1 MFETIPAAWRRVPLS
16 SLGQR
21 VRRRNTTGNTNVLT
35 ISAVH
40 GLVNQKEFF
49 NKIVASENLSNYF
62 LLKSGEFAYN
72 KSYSNGY
79 PVGVVRRLKRY
90 QSGILSPLYI
100 CFDMSSSEVDERYAE
115 LFFDSQWF
123 IDEINQIAKEGARNH
138 GLLNVGVG
146 EFFDLEFVLPPLPE
160 QQKIAAIL
168 SSVDDV
174 IAKTRAQ
181 IDKLKD
187 LKTGMMQELLTKG
200 IGHTEFKDSPVG
212 RIPVSWN
219 VTRLGDVTQKFQN
232 GYAFKASGYVDEGI
246 PIISMASIG
255 LDGNFNAGYSK
266 TKHWDAGELRA
277 LERYIVQDGDLL
289 IAMTDVTPTMELIG
303 RCCIAQISQPHL
315 LNQRVGLIR
324 LDSSRVNKHFV
335 AYYSNHEIW
344 RDYARGMSGLG
355 AQANLGTPQI
365 ANGIIPLPPLEEQEQ
380 IASILQSIDKIIKAK
395 EEKASKGQA
404 AKKALM
410 QDLLT
415 GKVRV
420 KVDQKES
427 AVA

>member
-1 MFETIPAAWRRVPLS
+1 MFETLPAAWRRVPLS

-174 IAKTRAQ
+174 IEKTRAQ

-200 IGHTEFKDSPVG
+200 IGHTEFKDSPLG
-212 RIPVSWN
+212 RIPKAWSLIELGKVLTGIDSGWSPSCGDRSPGTSEWGVLKVSA
-219 VTRLGDVTQKFQN
+219 VTRGEFLESESKTLPEHLAPREKIQVHKGDVLLTRAN
-232 GYAFKASGYVDEGI
+232 GVAELVGKCVIVRREPQAKLMMSDKILRLKPTEKLFNEFLLHV
-246 PIISMASIG
+246 
-255 LDGNFNAGYSK
+255 FNARSTRK
-266 TKHWDAGELRA
+266 QIELCWGGSSG
-277 LERYIVQDGDLL
+277 QKN
-289 IAMTDVTPTMELIG
+289 IG
-303 RCCIAQISQPHL
+303 QAD
-315 LNQRVGLIR
+315 IR
-324 LDSSRVNKHFV
+324 NF
-335 AYYSNHEIW
+335 
-344 RDYARGMSGLG
+344 
-355 AQANLGTPQI
+355 
-365 ANGIIPLPPLEEQEQ
+365 IIPLPSLEEQKIIAKSITQ
-380 IASILQSIDKIIKAK
+380 IDHTLYHKNRKLQSLIG
-395 EEKASKGQA
+395 S
-404 AKKALM
+404 KKALM